1 MPFRR
6 YFSISASF
14 LVLAL
19 AITVLYGPFLENPL
33 AFDDHGLFDNNAVFD
48 YAQTP
53 FPSYSRVF
61 PYFTLGF
68 VHVLSGGDLAWN
80 RAFSLV
86 LHGLTVI
93 ALYFFLRRATRRQEN
108 PARLPVIAFVCLWV
122 ALNPVAVYGVAYLIQ
137 RTILFASL
145 FAILSASL
153 YLRAQQE
160 ARNADLFSAALMA
173 ALSMLSKEHALL
185 LPAAVVALTPL
196 VRDWNR
202 ATLARAAGYLALS
215 VPCSLWIALRRN
227 VESLVGTA
235 YEIYAGQVS
244 AQIGSVDFSGGEWAM
259 SIATQLLLFW
269 KYLFLWFVPNPQ
281 WMSVDLRVDFP
292 TLWSGMPGFV
302 ALAFSVLVLLA
313 AGLLWLRG
321 CFTANTL
328 NTRLA
333 FASALLFAAIPFV
346 VELSVIRVQEPFVL
360 YRSYLWMPAYAL
372 LLTLLLLTLF
382 KALGKMPSPWPR
394 RSVWVILI
402 LALASLF
409 PLAQD
414 RLKSFSSE
422 AALWQDALQKLP
434 RPDVAGADR
443 IYYNLAGEAFKRKDF
458 DEALRY
464 SERVV
469 KQNPTAFQGYLAR
482 GTSLL
487 ALRQLNAASAA
498 FDEAERHNPPPE
510 FLGYIESKRCA
521 VLEIRNERDAT
532 IACLR
537 RSAKMGYGGAAF
549 RLKMM
554 GLEDTP

>member
-1 MPFRR
+1 M
-6 YFSISASF
+6 SIRLSLPRF
-14 LVLAL
+14 LVFLPGTILLA
-19 AITVLYGPFLENPL
+19 ALYAPFFGNPL
-33 AFDDHGLFDNNAVFD
+33 VFDDHGLFDNNAVYD

-53 FPSYSRVF
+53 FLAYSRIF
-61 PYFTLGF
+61 PYFTLGLM
-68 VHVLSGGDLAWN
+68 HVLSGGDLLWN
-80 RAFSLV
+80 RVFSLA
-86 LHGLTVI
+86 LHALVVI
-93 ALYFFLRRATRRQEN
+93 ALYFFLRRATRRAES
-108 PARLPVIAFVCLWV
+108 PAAPSIMAVVCLWV
-122 ALNPVAVYGVAYLIQ
+122 ALNPAAVYGAAYLVQ
-137 RTILFASL
+137 RTILFACL
-145 FAILSASL
+145 FSILAATL

-160 ARNADLFSAALMA
+160 ARNADLFSAALMSLCA
-173 ALSMLSKEHALL
+173 MLGKEHAVL

-196 VRDWNR
+196 VCNWNR
-202 ATLARAAGYLALS
+202 ATRIRAAGYLALAL
-215 VPCSLWIALRRN
+215 PCALWIALRRN
-227 VESLVGTA
+227 ADALLGTA
-235 YEIYAGQVS
+235 YEIYAGEVS
-244 AQIGSVDFSGGEWAM
+244 AQIGAVNFPGGEWAM

-281 WMSVDLRVDFP
+281 WMSVDLRIDFP
-292 TLWSGMPGFV
+292 SLWSGMPGFA
-302 ALAFSVLVLLA
+302 ALALSVLALLA
-313 AGLLWLRG
+313 AGICWLRG
-321 CFTANTL
+321 CLTANTL
-328 NTRLA
+328 NPRLA
-333 FASALLFAAIPFV
+333 FASALLFAAIPFA
-346 VELSVIRVQEPFVL
+346 VELSVIRVQDPFVL

-382 KALGKMPSPWPR
+382 KALGKRPSPWPR

-402 LALASLF
+402 LAAAGLF

-414 RLKSFSSE
+414 RLQSFSSE
-422 AALWQDALQKLP
+422 VALWQDALQKLP
-434 RPDVAGADR
+434 RHDVPGADR

-464 SERVV
+464 SELVI

-487 ALRQLNAASAA
+487 ALRQLDAASAA
-498 FDEAERHNPPPE
+498 FDEADRHNPPPK

-554 GLEDTP
+554 GLELH